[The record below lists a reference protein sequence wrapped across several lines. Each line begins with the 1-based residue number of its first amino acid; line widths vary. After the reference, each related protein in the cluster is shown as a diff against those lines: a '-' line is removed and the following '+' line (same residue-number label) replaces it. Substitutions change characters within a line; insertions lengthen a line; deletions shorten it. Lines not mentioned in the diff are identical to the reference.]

1 MKTLLE
7 CLYGLLSHITEEHA
21 NEVPL
26 ELREI
31 LNIVTDQLGEFLD
44 KNQEINMNF
53 LKKLW
58 LLFIGEREAKPNELP
73 WMW

>member
-1 MKTLLE
+1 LIGVAETTQKENNMKTLLE

-44 KNQEINMNF
+44 KN
-53 LKKLW
+53 
-58 LLFIGEREAKPNELP
+58 
-73 WMW
+73 